1 MFCRPVALTLLLAVT
16 LTIIPATS
24 KAAISE
30 QEALAIGVDAYLYF
44 YPIITMDVTRKQSTN
59 IEPGKSFDIDK
70 VDPSLDLYF

>member
-1 MFCRPVALTLLLAVT
+1 MILSWKILRNVFCRPVALTLLLAVT

-44 YPIITMDVTRKQSTN
+44 TRS
-59 IEPGKSFDIDK
+59 
-70 VDPSLDLYF
+70 